1 MSSPK
6 KREPKMRKETLKR
19 REAILDAAL
28 VTFGSKGFNNGS
40 LVEIAEQVDMTHA
53 GVLHH
58 FGSKDHLL
66 LEVLTHRD
74 EVDEGIHE
82 GIHEGV
88 DIPKGEA
95 FFDRL
100 VETAAVN
107 QDRPGIVQSFTVLSS
122 ESVTEDHPA
131 RQYFKARYERLRA
144 DGIEALEFMCAERS
158 ITDESQIATAAAAVL
173 AVMDGLQVQ
182 WLLDP
187 EKVDLGQAT
196 DFAIRAIVAAITK

>member
-1 MSSPK
+1 
-6 KREPKMRKETLKR
+6 MRKETLKR

-66 LEVLTHRD
+66 LEVLKHRD
-74 EVDEGIHE
+74 EVDEGGYE
-82 GIHEGV
+82 NAN
-88 DIPKGEA
+88 IPKGEA

-107 QDRPGIVQSFTVLSS
+107 QDRPGIVQSFAVLSS

-144 DGIEALEFMCAERS
+144 DGVEALEFMCAERG

-187 EKVDLGQAT
+187 ENIDLGQAT